1 MRSAALSH
9 KQKENLIKSLNVQ
22 PLDQIS
28 EDQLNQIKKKKNN
41 FTITDYMTDK
51 FKKGL
56 QDKKE
61 KVNSDKKTK

>member
-61 KVNSDKKTK
+61 KVNFDKKTK